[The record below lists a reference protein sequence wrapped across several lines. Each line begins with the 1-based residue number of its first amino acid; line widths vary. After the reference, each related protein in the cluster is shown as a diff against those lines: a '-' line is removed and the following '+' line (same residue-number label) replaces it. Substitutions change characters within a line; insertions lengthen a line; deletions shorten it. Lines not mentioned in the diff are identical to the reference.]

1 MLLLSL
7 SNLAGEII
15 LPTGIKHIKL
25 YHIPPKQKELA
36 IGPILALYLHG
47 LILVQFKSGWGSP
60 RGSPAE
66 EQWALSWVEG
76 ASKSLYAELEI
87 EAEILNHLCNLCNL
101 WIYPGISL
109 YISTSV
115 WIYLDIKWCVSGIY
129 MCFCFRVSMSPF
141 IKKKIRQCRI
151 FVSSS
156 SA

>member
-47 LILVQFKSGWGSP
+47 LILVQFKSGWDSP

-87 EAEILNHLCNLCNL
+87 EAEILNIYAIYGYILEFLC
-101 WIYPGISL
+101 IFQH
-109 YISTSV
+109 
-115 WIYLDIKWCVSGIY
+115 VSGYIWT
-129 MCFCFRVSMSPF
+129 
-141 IKKKIRQCRI
+141 
-151 FVSSS
+151 
-156 SA
+156 